1 MLYFHNMF
9 IHKKFLPD
17 VSVETKSTLQET
29 NISHP
34 KALLK
39 RTFLSPRSDMLV
51 PRNVC
56 MDHQVFGHVYW
67 MNACVWPFSP
77 TQSMFVHTHHP
88 NEYASIFLSTFSCQV
103 FFGILFISYTI
114 YIYIYL
120 VFTYTDGFTQPFLAA
135 SPSPP
140 SSLRKDSGIE
150 GVGAET
156 PGWFWE
162 ETGEATM
169 GEGWKVIGF
178 LWLRSGKLT

>member
-103 FFGILFISYTI
+103 FFGILFISYTNI
-114 YIYIYL
+114 YIYISCFYIYRR
-120 VFTYTDGFTQPFLAA
+120 VYTTLL
-135 SPSPP
+135 
-140 SSLRKDSGIE
+140 SSLTITTFESPKRLRHRRSWSRNAGMILRRNRWSHN
-150 GVGAET
+150 
-156 PGWFWE
+156 GWRMKSHWFFV
-162 ETGEATM
+162 TT
-169 GEGWKVIGF
+169 
-178 LWLRSGKLT
+178 LR